1 MKFKGCKLTLRKR
14 RGLSSVVGALL
25 FVVLMVAT
33 FAVLGVA
40 LNTQTDIVST
50 GRDVAEIGLEKQLED
65 FNTNI
70 FANSTEFLT
79 VNKYYKMPDHKLEYE
94 ASKYKIGDYAEN
106 IGNITKVSRKRII
119 EQLLAKDSANNS
131 RYATLISI
139 LALLISI
146 ISIIITFA

>member
-79 VNKYYKMPDHKLEYE
+79 INISNPGQNPVEISTLFVTNSTQTEVYEIPSDTSFVGPGVGKGIKPPKNIVSTTPIKL
-94 ASKYKIGDYAEN
+94 
-106 IGNITKVSRKRII
+106 T
-119 EQLLAKDSANNS
+119 LATSGFETPSD
-131 RYATLISI
+131 I
-139 LALLISI
+139 LA
-146 ISIIITFA
+146 